1 MGSHSGHVEPPFRLV
16 EVLLQ
21 ATTRALWIDAASINQ
36 SSVEEKYYHL
46 PVIGKIYSQAQGV
59 MIWLGEEDGDGHLGM
74 DILR

>member
-1 MGSHSGHVEPPFRLV
+1 MGSHSGHVEPTFRLV
-16 EVLLQ
+16 EVLPQ
-21 ATTRALWIDAASINQ
+21 ATTRTLWIDATCINQ

-46 PVIGKIYSQAQGV
+46 PVMRKIYSQAQGV

>member
-1 MGSHSGHVEPPFRLV
+1 MGSHSGHVEPTFRLV

-21 ATTRALWIDAASINQ
+21 ATTRTLWIDATCINQ

-46 PVIGKIYSQAQGV
+46 PVMGKIYSQAQGV